1 MLLILILILVL
12 LIIKLFFNYKKENF
26 NTELPDTNIAYEV
39 ALLEANAAEIANKQA
54 EVSLLSTTS
63 IAKAASAAAL
73 ASGAISKIATNQAN
87 KNKEIAVKIALGN
100 NKEEIDEANG
110 VANLSAALAKSA
122 ATASAAANAISKV
135 TSNKVTSNKLILE
148 KKDLENKEANLKVTN
163 TKLASDKNNE
173 QLNSCPILKNG
184 IPDFNCNFGN
194 ETSGTSFELRGWKLV
209 SSVGTYGNEGLC
221 AILSKVPPPLMNN
234 KNNYPRMAGFIQN
247 SVIIGIIGPTAKTL
261 KGFDWYG
268 SANYGSTRN
277 AKNVKLYASNDDFSS
292 NLLAAR
298 SGTLLADFTIPQE
311 NITTQNHYR
320 IDINPINAFKA
331 FYFDIIDNYG
341 DSSVKVG
348 SINLDFV

>member
-12 LIIKLFFNYKKENF
+12 IIIKLFFNYKKENF
-26 NTELPDTNIAYEV
+26 NTELPDATIAYEV
-39 ALLEANAAEIANKQA
+39 ALIEANAADIANKQA
-54 EVSLLSTTS
+54 EVSFLSSSS

-73 ASGAISKIATNQAN
+73 ASAAISNIATNQAN
-87 KNKEIAVKIALGN
+87 KNKEIADKIVLGN
-100 NKEEIDEANG
+100 NKEEIDEATAI
-110 VANLSAALAKSA
+110 ANISAAVAKSA

-135 TSNKVTSNKLILE
+135 TANKVITNKSIADKKILE
-148 KKDLENKEANLKVTN
+148 SKEANLKVT
-163 TKLASDKNNE
+163 KLTADKNIE
-173 QLNSCPILKNG
+173 EINSCPILKNG

-194 ETSGTSFELRGWKLV
+194 ETSGTSFVLRGWKLV
-209 SSVGTYGNEGLC
+209 SSVGTYWNEGLS

-234 KNNYPRMAGFIQN
+234 KNNYPRMAGFIKN

-268 SANYGSTRN
+268 CANYGSSRN

-292 NLLAAR
+292 NLSAAR
-298 SGTLLADFTIPQE
+298 SGTLLADFTIPQ
-311 NITTQNHYR
+311 NITTQNYYR
-320 IDINPINAFKA
+320 IDLNPINAFKA